1 MWLSAFEGSNPS
13 SRIKAKNLDT
23 MRISKT
29 KISQRAKRKTNTI
42 LVETIELAKKKDLM
56 DLAKK
61 LSTSTRRQ
69 AKINLEQLNKIKE
82 AKIIIPGKVLGSGN
96 IQHKITVI
104 ALAYSK
110 SAENKLKKAGCETKI
125 ILHEL
130 QKSDL
135 KGVKII

>member
-1 MWLSAFEGSNPS
+1 
-13 SRIKAKNLDT
+13 

-42 LVETIELAKKKDLM
+42 LVETIELAKKKDLI

-82 AKIIIPGKVLGSGN
+82 AKIIIPGKVLGNGN
-96 IQHKITVI
+96 IEHKICVI

-110 SAENKLKKAGCETKI
+110 SAENKLKKAGCEMKI

-135 KGVKII
+135 KGIKII

>member
-1 MWLSAFEGSNPS
+1 
-13 SRIKAKNLDT
+13 

-82 AKIIIPGKVLGSGN
+82 AKIIIPGKVLGNGN
-96 IQHKITVI
+96 IEHKITVI

-110 SAENKLKKAGCETKI
+110 SAENKLKKAGCEMKI

-135 KGVKII
+135 KGITIWKE